1 MDAVHE
7 MLGFIF
13 FKKEKAEKRV
23 DNYFWLYDQD
33 IESKQKGIF
42 FPIPN
47 RARTSSSELKQQQRK
62 FRIDVG

>member
-23 DNYFWLYDQD
+23 DTYFWPYDQD

-42 FPIPN
+42 FPSLTGLGQAAVSLN
-47 RARTSSSELKQQQRK
+47 SSRGNL
-62 FRIDVG
+62 G